1 MAKLAETRP
10 GAVHGRL
17 TVLGQYRK
25 SGKVFCVCACEC
37 GTVKA
42 IYSHSLGKLT
52 NSCGCLQGLGNRYNL
67 PGAKNQ
73 PNTKRLHRLTERER
87 RNLDGGKVRAYRSWD
102 AMWQR
107 VLWPSSAEKYAKY
120 QTMAHPPESWL
131 DFDTFFADMGECPEN
146 YTLDRKDT
154 RLGYSKE
161 NCRWASRAEQ
171 VLNREC
177 NIFYSD
183 GQTVLTETELAKIL
197 GLSQPGLKYRKNKGR
212 LPDGWRLATYEEAVR
227 LRFSP
232 NQHHTCPPTQP
243 L

>member
-37 GTVKA
+37 GSVKS
-42 IYSHSLGKLT
+42 IYSHSLGNLT
-52 NSCGCLQGLGNRYNL
+52 NSCGCLQGVTRLSQITDLNV
-67 PGAKNQ
+67 PS
-73 PNTKRLHRLTERER
+73 NTKRLHRLTERER
-87 RNLDGGKVRAYRSWD
+87 RNLSDGKVRAYRSWNN
-102 AMWQR
+102 MWQR
-107 VLWPSSAEKYAKY
+107 TSWPSKGEKYAKY
-120 QTMAHPPESWL
+120 QRMTAPPESWL
-131 DFDTFFADMGECPEN
+131 DFGVFFADMGECPEN

-177 NIFYSD
+177 TVKYTD
-183 GQTVLTETELAKIL
+183 GTLVLDETALANRL
-197 GLSQPGLKYRKNKGR
+197 GLPRSTVRRNRTKLGKFPE
-212 LPDGWRLATYEEAVR
+212 GWKLLTYAEA
-227 LRFSP
+227 LELTKLQSKP
-232 NQHHTCPPTQP
+232 
-243 L
+243 

>member
-1 MAKLAETRP
+1 MGKISETRP

-52 NSCGCLQGLGNRYNL
+52 NSCGCLQGVTRFSQITDLNV
-67 PGAKNQ
+67 PS
-73 PNTKRLHRLTERER
+73 NTKRLHRLTERER
-87 RNLDGGKVRAYRSWD
+87 RNLSDGKVRAYRSWD
-102 AMWQR
+102 SMWQR
-107 VLWPSSAEKYAKY
+107 TTWPSEAERLAKY
-120 QTMAHPPESWL
+120 QAMAHPPESWL

-171 VLNREC
+171 VINREC

-183 GQTVLTETELAKIL
+183 GQTALTETELAKLL
-197 GLSQPGLKYRKNKGR
+197 GLSATGLKYRRSKGR
-212 LPDGWRLATYEEAVR
+212 LPDGWRLTTYTEAVR
-227 LRFSP
+227 FRFGI
-232 NQHHTCPPTQP
+232 
-243 L
+243 